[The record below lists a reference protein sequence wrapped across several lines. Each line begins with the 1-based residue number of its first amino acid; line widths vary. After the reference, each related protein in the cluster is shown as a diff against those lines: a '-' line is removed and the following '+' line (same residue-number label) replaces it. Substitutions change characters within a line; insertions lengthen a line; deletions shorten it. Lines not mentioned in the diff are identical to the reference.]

1 VNRIAGLD
9 DLIRRARRRLVANLC
24 LRQGVNAACAA
35 MGGVILLLIVGAQ
48 ILDWRWLAAVAAAG
62 AAAGVGL
69 VRRQAPPRYRIAQ
82 LIDRNLGLHDS
93 VSTAFFYNRMSAARG
108 AAEDMRA
115 AQLAEAERLA
125 RDVNIERAVPFST
138 PRSVYVMAVLGLIA
152 SGLLGLRYGITRSL
166 DLKPPLAALLLNALG
181 RDPQPPDDR
190 MQDQKRYRELLS
202 QLGLTQENSASD
214 SKTAGFKPSAAT
226 ADAQSQQQ
234 QKQLES
240 RNRQQSPGSAQAEN
254 MRQER
259 ERAAAEG
266 AQNSERQGD
275 RRTGPD
281 QSAANSPSAQ
291 QLASTQQHESSS
303 LVDKVRDALSSLMS
317 RFSSQPRQAESRQ
330 QIADARSR
338 PDSGNGQNGDGSQ
351 QKSGRGQRQQSA
363 ENGSSGAQGQGE
375 QQKGDSSQMA
385 QSGNRSKGEDSENAS
400 KQPGSGI
407 GSRDGNKEIRQAEQL
422 AAMGKIS
429 EIIGRRS
436 QNLTGD
442 ATIEVASGGPQH
454 LRTGYSQQNAS
465 HTDSGGEISRDEIP
479 LAYQNYVQR
488 YFEQVRKQA
497 APAAPVKK

>member
-1 VNRIAGLD
+1 
-9 DLIRRARRRLVANLC
+9 
-24 LRQGVNAACAA
+24 

-62 AAAGVGL
+62 AAAGFGL

-82 LIDRNLGLHDS
+82 LIDHNLGLHDS
-93 VSTAFFYNRMSAARG
+93 VSTAFFYNRMGAARG
-108 AAEDMRA
+108 AAEEMRA

-166 DLKPPLAALLLNALG
+166 DLHAPLAALLLNALS
-181 RDPQPPDDR
+181 RDPQPPDNR
-190 MQDQKRYRELLS
+190 LQDQKRYRELLS
-202 QLGLTQENSASD
+202 QLGLSQENSASE
-214 SKTAGFKPSAAT
+214 SKTAGSKESAAT
-226 ADAQSQQQ
+226 ADAQSQQE

-240 RNRQQSPGSAQAEN
+240 RNRQQAPGSAQAEN

-259 ERAAAEG
+259 ERAAEG
-266 AQNSERQGD
+266 AQNSEQQGD
-275 RRTGPD
+275 RRTGSD
-281 QSAANSPSAQ
+281 QSASNSPSAQ
-291 QLASTQQHESSS
+291 QLASAQQHESSS
-303 LVDKVRDALSSLMS
+303 LVDKVRDAVSSLMS
-317 RFSSQPRQAESRQ
+317 RFSSQPRQAESQQ
-330 QIADARSR
+330 QIADAQSR

-351 QKSGRGQRQQSA
+351 QKSERGQKQQSA
-363 ENGSSGAQGQGE
+363 ENGNKGAQGQGE

-385 QSGNRSKGEDSENAS
+385 QAGGRRSKGEDSEDAS

-407 GSRDGNKEIRQAEQL
+407 GSRDGSKEIRQAEQL